1 VSAVTSESAIRRAQG
16 SGTGTGTGAGTAET
30 PARKR
35 RGRAPLAWIGEHVVL
50 VTLAVL
56 FIGPVVFVFLTSVM
70 TNNQTLTATLWPSPW
85 TWSNYVAA
93 FRDVPLAQWFGNSA
107 IYAISSTLLML
118 LSSIPAAYVLA
129 RIRFRGATVIFV
141 AIVITML
148 LPPQVTAV
156 PVYVMWSKLG
166 LTGTLLPLILPNAL
180 GDAFSIFL
188 LRQFFLTIPK
198 EYSDA
203 ARIDGNGE
211 LGVLLRVI
219 IPMAKPGIAATAIFM
234 FFASWNDYYG
244 PLLYTSENPQW
255 WPVAYGLATFRGTHG
270 TNWGL
275 TMAITM
281 LVIVPVVII
290 FFFAQKVFV
299 EGITLTGVKG

>member
-1 VSAVTSESAIRRAQG
+1 MTTVIAPGALREPSGPAAGRAP
-16 SGTGTGTGAGTAET
+16 APTASQK
-30 PARKR
+30 PR
-35 RGRAPLAWIGEHVVL
+35 RGRRPLAWVGEHVVL
-50 VTLAVL
+50 VALAVL
-56 FIGPVVFVFLTSVM
+56 FLAPVLFVFLTSVM
-70 TNNQTLTATLWPSPW
+70 TTNQTLTATILPNPW
-85 TWSNYVAA
+85 TWNNYVDA
-93 FRDVPLAQWFGNSA
+93 FAKVPLLQWFVNSA
-107 IYAISSTLLML
+107 FYAISSTVLML
-118 LSSIPAAYVLA
+118 ASSIPAAYVLS

-141 AIVITML
+141 AIIVAML

-166 LTGTLLPLILPNAL
+166 LTGSLLPLILPTAL

-188 LRQFFLTIPK
+188 LRPFFLTIPK

-211 LGVLLRVI
+211 WGVLVRVI
-219 IPMAKPGIAATAIFM
+219 LPMAKPGIAATAIFM

-255 WPVAYGLATFRGTHG
+255 WPVAYGLATFRSIHG

-275 TMAITM
+275 TMAMTM
-281 LVIVPVVII
+281 LVLVPVVVM

>member
-1 VSAVTSESAIRRAQG
+1 MTAVIDRATGLSAPRPIVT
-16 SGTGTGTGAGTAET
+16 
-30 PARKR
+30 PKR
-35 RGRAPLAWIGEHVVL
+35 RRTRRPLAWIGEHIVL
-50 VTLAVL
+50 VTLAIL
-56 FIGPVVFVFLTSVM
+56 FLGPVVFVFLTSVM
-70 TNNQTLTATLWPSPW
+70 TNNQTLTATIWPHPW
-85 TWSNYVAA
+85 TWSNYLSA
-93 FRDVPLAQWFGNSA
+93 FRDVPLLQWFGNSA
-107 IYAISSTLLML
+107 IYAVSATLLML

-129 RIRFRGATVIFV
+129 RIRFRGATIIFV

-211 LGVLLRVI
+211 WGVLLRVI
-219 IPMAKPGIAATAIFM
+219 LPMAKPGIAATAIFM
-234 FFASWNDYYG
+234 FFSSWNDYYG

>member
-1 VSAVTSESAIRRAQG
+1 VTTIANAEVLLGETQPPKPNRRRAQ
-16 SGTGTGTGAGTAET
+16 
-30 PARKR
+30 K
-35 RGRAPLAWIGEHVVL
+35 PLAWIAEHIVL
-50 VTLAVL
+50 VALAVL
-56 FIGPVVFVFLTSVM
+56 FLAPVLFVFLTSVM
-70 TNNQTLTATLWPSPW
+70 TTNQTLTATLLPNPW
-85 TWSNYVAA
+85 TWGNYLDA
-93 FRDVPLAQWFGNSA
+93 FQKVPLLQWFGNSA
-107 IYAISSTLLML
+107 FYAVSSTVLML
-118 LSSIPAAYVLA
+118 LSSIPAAYVLS
-129 RIRFRGATVIFV
+129 RIRFRGASIIFV
-141 AIVITML
+141 AIIVAML

-166 LTGTLLPLILPNAL
+166 LTGSLLPLILPNAL

-203 ARIDGNGE
+203 ARMDGNGE
-211 LGVLLRVI
+211 WGVLVRVI
-219 IPMAKPGIAATAIFM
+219 LPMAKPGIAATAIFM

-255 WPVAYGLATFRGTHG
+255 WPVAYGLATFRSIHG

-281 LVIVPVVII
+281 LVLVPVVVI
-290 FFFAQKVFV
+290 FFFAQRVFV

>member
-1 VSAVTSESAIRRAQG
+1 MTAITGRTTAIATPPARILRPRRAQ
-16 SGTGTGTGAGTAET
+16 
-30 PARKR
+30 K
-35 RGRAPLAWIGEHVVL
+35 PLAWIGEHVVL
-50 VTLAVL
+50 VALAVL
-56 FIGPVVFVFLTSVM
+56 FLAPVLFVFLTSVM
-70 TNNQTLTATLWPSPW
+70 STNQTLTATILPNPW
-85 TWSNYVAA
+85 TWNNYVDA
-93 FRDVPLAQWFGNSA
+93 FGKVPLLQWFGNSA
-107 IYAISSTLLML
+107 FYAISSTVLML
-118 LSSIPAAYVLA
+118 LSSIPAAYVLS
-129 RIRFRGATVIFV
+129 RIRFRGASIMFV
-141 AIVITML
+141 TIIVAML

-166 LTGTLLPLILPNAL
+166 LTGSLLPLILPNAL

-211 LGVLLRVI
+211 WGVLVRVI
-219 IPMAKPGIAATAIFM
+219 LPMAKPGIAATAIFM

-255 WPVAYGLATFRGTHG
+255 WPVAYGLATFRSIHG

-281 LVIVPVVII
+281 LVLVPVVVL